1 MTVWI
6 KQVDELELFLQE
18 LEGVEPLK
26 QDKVDIEA
34 PADKTDFAYR
44 REAAVIEKNPLNP
57 LADAIEIVDKNAL
70 ISFKRSGVQEGVFK
84 KLRLGKYESQ
94 ARLDLH
100 NMTVDKARHEV
111 LQFIK
116 DCMRYDL
123 RVATIVHGKGTR
135 SEGGV
140 ALLKSHCVHW
150 LEQIEE
156 VMAFHSTQ
164 AQHGGTGALYVLLR
178 KSDEAR
184 QRNRELHG
192 GRYG

>member
-1 MTVWI
+1 M
-6 KQVDELELFLQE
+6 DELDLFLQE
-18 LEGVEPLK
+18 LEGVKPLK
-26 QDKVDIEA
+26 QDKADIEMA
-34 PADKTDFAYR
+34 EDKTDFAYR
-44 REAAVIEKNPLNP
+44 REAAVVENNPLNP
-57 LADAIEIVDKNAL
+57 LADAVEIVDKNAL

-100 NMTVDKARHEV
+100 HMTVDKARHEV
-111 LQFIK
+111 LQFVK

-123 RVATIVHGKGTR
+123 RVVTIVHGKATR

-140 ALLKSHCVHW
+140 ALLKSHCAHW
-150 LEQIEE
+150 LEQIEQ

-178 KSDEAR
+178 KSDDAR

-192 GRYG
+192 GR